1 MNKKNESNAW
11 EKENKK
17 RKWGRQR
24 KKEAITFRKGSEIYP
39 AQDTHKGPY
48 YYISHP
54 PTETQLL
61 RMQ

>member
-39 AQDTHKGPY
+39 A
-48 YYISHP
+48 
-54 PTETQLL
+54 
-61 RMQ
+61 